1 MVLESERHSE
11 KAARASRNLLFSRA
25 FQVGSGQVIRRC
37 ARFLFF
43 FFAARKLGPTTFG
56 VYALLLA
63 IVLTLAIISG
73 EGFSDYLARELSKA
87 PELGRGLYVRVTQL
101 RLLYVV
107 LLYVPT
113 IVLLHTLK
121 YPAEILEDASLLFL
135 ILFPNAPFGAAQGVL
150 RAAGR
155 FGLLTWLETVQ
166 GSVLLVA
173 GVSLFAKAPVLRSI
187 IWAEVASAFAGGI
200 AAVLMVR
207 GLRQPKLKS
216 SVPWRQVV
224 RETSVF
230 NIYPVIT
237 NIYDRIDVVL
247 LSALAGSLAVGI
259 YAAPYRILNGIQIL
273 PFALMS
279 ALLPAI
285 SGTTGNENEN
295 DQQLCSRM
303 TGFFYSLAL
312 FPVLAVTLL
321 ARPLVL
327 LLLGNSFAESTPVL
341 RILIWATIPMF
352 VNFGLNTFL
361 LARSHEKKFLRTTV
375 VCAVVNIVANL
386 ILIPRFSYF
395 AAAAV
400 TILTEAVLLVQNVI
414 IIRSLRGFSPVP
426 DRFWQTSGIFLILL
440 GSGLWGNMYTA
451 SLWPAP
457 AVFLV
462 FAGYFYITGYV
473 HSILRW
479 TRLGAFTG

>member
-1 MVLESERHSE
+1 M
-11 KAARASRNLLFSRA
+11 
-25 FQVGSGQVIRRC
+25 
-37 ARFLFF
+37 
-43 FFAARKLGPTTFG
+43 
-56 VYALLLA
+56 A
-63 IVLTLAIISG
+63 IVLTLVIISG

-87 PELGRGLYVRVTQL
+87 PELGRELYVRVTQL

-121 YPAEILEDASLLFL
+121 YPAEILVDASLLFL

-155 FGLLTWLETVQ
+155 FGLITWLETVQ
-166 GSVLLVA
+166 GSVLLIT
-173 GVSLFAKAPVLRSI
+173 GVSLFAKVPDLRSVV
-187 IWAEVASAFAGGI
+187 WAEVASAFAGGV

-207 GLRQPKLKS
+207 GLRLPRLKS
-216 SVPWRQVV
+216 SVPWRRVL

-230 NIYPVIT
+230 NIYPVIA

-259 YAAPYRILNGIQIL
+259 YAAPYRILSAIQIL

-285 SGTTGNENEN
+285 SGMTGNENEN

-312 FPVLAVTLL
+312 FPVLVVTLL

-327 LLLGNSFAESTPVL
+327 LLLGNGFAESTPVL

-375 VCAVVNIVANL
+375 VCAVVNIAANL
-386 ILIPRFSYF
+386 ILIPRFSYL

-414 IIRSLRGFSPVP
+414 IIRRTRGFFLIP
-426 DRFWQTSGIFLILL
+426 DRFWPTTGVFLFLL
-440 GSGLWGNMYTA
+440 GGGLVGNFYA
-451 SLWPAP
+451 GSFWPSTLA
-457 AVFLV
+457 FLL
-462 FAGYFYITGYV
+462 FAGFFYLTGYV
-473 HSILRW
+473 RSVLTW
-479 TRLGAFTG
+479 TRNGAFAG

>member
-1 MVLESERHSE
+1 VILESERQSE
-11 KAARASRNLLFSRA
+11 TAARAPRNLLFSRA
-25 FQVGSGQVIRRC
+25 FRVGSGQVIRRC
-37 ARFLFF
+37 TRFLFF

-107 LLYVPT
+107 LLFVPT

-121 YPAEILEDASLLFL
+121 YPAEILVDASLLFL
-135 ILFPNAPFGAAQGVL
+135 ILFPNALFGAAQGVL

-166 GSVLLVA
+166 GSVLLITA
-173 GVSLFAKAPVLRSI
+173 VSLFAKAPDLRSI

-207 GLRQPKLKS
+207 GLRLPKLKS
-216 SVPWRQVV
+216 SVPWRQVL

-230 NIYPVIT
+230 NIYPVIA

-259 YAAPYRILNGIQIL
+259 YAAPYRILNAIQIL

-285 SGTTGNENEN
+285 SGITGNGN

-312 FPVLAVTLL
+312 FPVLGITLL

-341 RILIWATIPMF
+341 MILIWATIPMF

-375 VCAVVNIVANL
+375 VCAVVNIAANI

-414 IIRSLRGFSPVP
+414 IIRRARGFFLLP
-426 DRFWQTSGIFLILL
+426 DRFWPTTGVFLLLL
-440 GSGLWGNMYTA
+440 GGGLVGNAYA
-451 SLWPAP
+451 RAFWPAIL
-457 AVFLV
+457 AFLL
-462 FAGYFYITGYV
+462 FAGFFYLTGYV
-473 HSILRW
+473 RSVLTW
-479 TRLGAFTG
+479 TRNGAFAG